1 MIKISFRGFR
11 RILLIGV
18 SLLVIFS
25 GGYFLGVEGYKAK
38 VDQAKNIKIVR
49 EIPPDKSNIDFS
61 LFWKVWDT
69 LQLKYFDKSKI
80 NNRSMVYGAISG
92 MVAAIGDPYTVF
104 LAPNDNKVVNED
116 LSGSF
121 EGVGIQIG
129 FRGNQLAVV
138 APLTGS
144 PAEKAGIKPGDFIVG
159 IKDPGSGI
167 DRGTVGISLPE
178 AVKLIRGKA
187 GTKVT
192 LVLTREGVASPLI
205 VEVERVKLNVPSVIL
220 TYVGQGKQSLAGDAG
235 KNIAHLQL
243 LKFGAETGSE
253 WDQKVSEIEG
263 NGQIKGL
270 ILDVRNNP
278 GGYLEGAVDVAGE
291 FIKTGSVAVIEERS
305 DGTKNEYKTQRIGRL
320 TQIPMV
326 VLVNGGSA
334 SAAEILAGA
343 LRDNKRAKIV
353 GEKTFGKGSIQ
364 EPLDLDGGS
373 GIHITVARWLTP
385 AGIWV
390 DEKGLMPDVEIKF
403 DVNSKIDNQLEEAIK
418 LLS

>member
-1 MIKISFRGFR
+1 MLKISFRGFR

-18 SLLVIFS
+18 SLLVVFS
-25 GGYFLGVEGYKAK
+25 GGYTLGVNGYKAK
-38 VDQAKNIKIVR
+38 VDQAKNIKIIR

-80 NNRSMVYGAISG
+80 NSRSMVYGAISG
-92 MVAAIGDPYTVF
+92 MVAAVGDPYTVF
-104 LAPNDNKVVNED
+104 LSPNDNKMVNED

-138 APLTGS
+138 APLIGS
-144 PAEKAGIKPGDFIVG
+144 PAERAGIRPGDFIVG
-159 IKDPGSGI
+159 IKDPANGV

-187 GTKVT
+187 GTKVI
-192 LVLTREGVASPLI
+192 LVLTRDNVASPLV
-205 VEVERVKLNVPSVIL
+205 VEVERAKLDVPSILL
-220 TYVGQGKQSLAGDAG
+220 TYVGKDKQSLAGDAG
-235 KNIAHLQL
+235 KSIAHLQL
-243 LKFGAETGSE
+243 LKFGADTGSE
-253 WDQKVSEIEG
+253 WDKKISEIQA
-263 NGQIKGL
+263 NGAISGI

-278 GGYLEGAVDVAGE
+278 GGYLEGAVDIAGE
-291 FIKTGSVAVIEERS
+291 FLKTGSVAVIEERS

-320 TQIPMV
+320 TQIPLI

-343 LRDNKRAKIV
+343 LRDNNRAKIV

-364 EPLDLDGGS
+364 EPIDLDGGS

-385 AGIWV
+385 SGIWV
-390 DEKGLMPDVEIKF
+390 NEKGLLPDIEIKF
-403 DVNSKIDNQLEEAIK
+403 DENSKIDNQLEEAIK
-418 LLS
+418 LL